1 MSGSLVKHPVHT
13 KLNAE
18 VSDELLKAHLLADKS
33 FPPAHYD
40 FELKAGNDI
49 AFVSSGKVNKDQISN
64 DVELKLPADL
74 PVTSITWKTANT
86 LNVFAAEGVSR
97 KVSFSFTSYS
107 FTIDFNKN
115 YC

>member
-1 MSGSLVKHPVHT
+1 MTGSLVKHPMHT

-40 FELKAGNDI
+40 FELKAGDDI
-49 AFVSSGKVNKDQISN
+49 AFVSSGKINKDQISN

-86 LNVFAAEGVSR
+86 LNVFVAEGVPQ
-97 KVSFSFTSYS
+97 KVSFSCTRQ
-107 FTIDFNKN
+107 FTINFNKN
-115 YC
+115 Y

>member
-1 MSGSLVKHPVHT
+1 MSGSLVKHPIST

-40 FELKAGNDI
+40 FELKAGSDI
-49 AFVSSGKVNKDQISN
+49 ALVSNGKINKEQISN

-74 PVTSITWKTANT
+74 PVTSISWKTANT
-86 LNVFAAEGVSR
+86 LNVFVAEGVSR
-97 KVSFSFTSYS
+97 KVSLPFTCYYK
-107 FTIDFNKN
+107 FE
-115 YC
+115 